1 MADELNVVTGA
12 FGFTGRY
19 ITSQLLA
26 QGKKVRTLTN
36 HPAHPSPFAD
46 KVEVMPLNFDD
57 PDSLARSLEG
67 AQVLFNTYWIRFPSR
82 GMTFERAVANT
93 RTLLE
98 AAKRAGVPRLVHIS
112 ITNASEDSPLPYF
125 LGKGI
130 VESAISSS
138 GISHAIVRP
147 ALIFG
152 SGDILINNIA
162 WLLRKFPFFAIP
174 GAGDYRLQPVF
185 AEDLARIAVDAAAQ
199 SGNLTIDA
207 VGPEVFRF
215 YELVDLITRT
225 VGSRARM
232 VHVSPQLALFL
243 ASLVGRITHD
253 MTLTRDEIRGL
264 MADLL
269 ISDSQ
274 PTAPTRLS
282 EWLQANR
289 ASIGTSYASELARRS
304 R

>member
-1 MADELNVVTGA
+1 VADELNVVTGA

-19 ITSQLLA
+19 ITSHLLE

-36 HPAHPSPFAD
+36 HAEQSNAFAD
-46 KVEVMPLNFDD
+46 KVEAIPLNFDD
-57 PDSLARSLEG
+57 ADALAGSLEG
-67 AQVLFNTYWIRFPSR
+67 AAVLFNTYWIRFPWH
-82 GMTFERAVANT
+82 GITFERAVTNS
-93 RTLLE
+93 RTLIE

-112 ITNASEDSPLPYF
+112 ITNASEDSPLRYF

-130 VESAISSS
+130 VERAISSS

-185 AEDLARIAVDAAAQ
+185 AEDLARIAVEAAAQ
-199 SGNLTIDA
+199 SGDLAIDA

-215 YELVDLITRT
+215 NELVDLIARI
-225 VGSRARM
+225 VGSRARI

-269 ISDSQ
+269 VSDSQ

-289 ASIGTSYASELARRS
+289 ATIGTSYASELARRS

>member
-1 MADELNVVTGA
+1 VADELNVVTGA

-19 ITSQLLA
+19 ITSHLLA

-36 HPAHPSPFAD
+36 HPAHPNAFAD
-46 KVEVMPLNFDD
+46 KVEAMPLNFDD
-57 PDSLARSLEG
+57 VDALARSLEG
-67 AQVLFNTYWIRFPSR
+67 AAVLFNTYWIRFPSR
-82 GMTFERAVANT
+82 GMTFERAVANS
-93 RTLLE
+93 RALIE

-112 ITNASEDSPLPYF
+112 ITNAAEDSPLRYF

-130 VESAISSS
+130 VERAISSS
-138 GISHAIVRP
+138 RISHAIVRP

-199 SGNLTIDA
+199 SGNVAIDA

-215 YELVDLITRT
+215 IELVDLIARI
-225 VGSRARM
+225 VGSRARI
-232 VHVSPQLALFL
+232 VHVSPELALFL

-289 ASIGTSYASELARRS
+289 ASIGTRYASELARRS

>member
-1 MADELNVVTGA
+1 VADELNVITGA

-36 HPAHPSPFAD
+36 HPAHPNPFVD
-46 KVEVMPLNFDD
+46 KVEAMPLNFDD
-57 PDSLARSLEG
+57 VDALARGLEG
-67 AQVLFNTYWIRFPSR
+67 AAVLFNTYWIRFPWR
-82 GMTFERAVANT
+82 GMTFERAIANS
-93 RTLLE
+93 RALLE

-130 VESAISSS
+130 VERAISSS

-152 SGDILINNIA
+152 FGDILINNIA

-185 AEDLARIAVDAAAQ
+185 VEDLARIAIDAAAQ
-199 SGNLTIDA
+199 SGNLAIDA

-215 YELVDLITRT
+215 NELVDLIARI
-225 VGSRARM
+225 VSSRARM
-232 VHVSPQLALFL
+232 VHVSPELALFL
-243 ASLVGRITHD
+243 ASIVGRITRD

-274 PTAPTRLS
+274 PTAPTRFS

-289 ASIGTSYASELARRS
+289 ASVGTSYASELGRRS

>member
-1 MADELNVVTGA
+1 VADELNVVTGA

-36 HPAHPSPFAD
+36 HPANPGPFAD

-57 PDSLARSLEG
+57 ADALARSLEG
-67 AQVLFNTYWIRFPSR
+67 AAVLFNTYWIRFPGR
-82 GMTFERAVANT
+82 GMTFQRAVANI
-93 RTLLE
+93 RALLE

-130 VESAISSS
+130 VESAIASS

-185 AEDLARIAVDAAAQ
+185 VEDVARIAIDAAAQ
-199 SGNLTIDA
+199 SSNLAIDA
-207 VGPEVFRF
+207 AGPEVFRF
-215 YELVDLITRT
+215 NELVDLIART
-225 VGSRARM
+225 VGGRARI
-232 VHVSPQLALFL
+232 VHVSAELALFL

-289 ASIGTSYASELARRS
+289 ASVGTRYASELARRS

>member
-1 MADELNVVTGA
+1 VADELNVVTGA

-19 ITSQLLA
+19 ITSHLLE

-36 HPAHPSPFAD
+36 HEEHSNAFAD
-46 KVEVMPLNFDD
+46 KVEIMPLNFDD
-57 PDSLARSLEG
+57 ADALARSLEG
-67 AQVLFNTYWIRFPSR
+67 AAVLFNTYWIRFPWH
-82 GMTFERAVANT
+82 GITFERAVANS

-98 AAKRAGVPRLVHIS
+98 AAKHAGVPRLVHIS
-112 ITNASEDSPLPYF
+112 ITNASEDSPLRYF

-130 VESAISSS
+130 VERAISSS

-199 SGNLTIDA
+199 SSNLAIYA

-215 YELVDLITRT
+215 NELVDLIARI
-225 VGSRARM
+225 VGSRARI

-269 ISDSQ
+269 VSDSP

-282 EWLQANR
+282 EWLQTNR
-289 ASIGTSYASELARRS
+289 ATIGTSYASELARRS

>member
-1 MADELNVVTGA
+1 VADELNVVTGA

-19 ITSQLLA
+19 ITSHLLA

-36 HPAHPSPFAD
+36 HPANPSPFAD

-57 PDSLARSLEG
+57 VDALARSLEG
-67 AQVLFNTYWIRFPSR
+67 AAVLFNTYWIRFPGR
-82 GMTFERAVANT
+82 GMTFERAVANS

-130 VESAISSS
+130 VEAAISSS

-162 WLLRKFPFFAIP
+162 WLLRKLPFFAIP

-199 SGNLTIDA
+199 SGNLVVDA

-243 ASLVGRITHD
+243 ASLVGRITQD
-253 MTLTRDEIRGL
+253 TTLTRDEIRGL

-274 PTAPTRLS
+274 PTAPTRFS

-289 ASIGTSYASELARRS
+289 ASVGTSYASELARRS

>member
-1 MADELNVVTGA
+1 VADELNVVTGA

-19 ITSQLLA
+19 ITSHLLA

-36 HPAHPSPFAD
+36 HPAHPNAFAD
-46 KVEVMPLNFDD
+46 KVEAMPLNFDD
-57 PDSLARSLEG
+57 VDALARSLEG
-67 AQVLFNTYWIRFPSR
+67 AAVLFNTYWIRFPSR
-82 GMTFERAVANT
+82 GMTFERAVANS
-93 RTLLE
+93 RALIE

-112 ITNASEDSPLPYF
+112 ITNASEDSPLRYF

-130 VESAISSS
+130 VERAIASS

-199 SGNLTIDA
+199 SSDLVMDA

-215 YELVDLITRT
+215 IELVDLIARI
-225 VGSRARM
+225 VGSRARI
-232 VHVSPQLALFL
+232 VHVSPELALFL

-289 ASIGTSYASELARRS
+289 ASIGTRYASELARRS

>member
-1 MADELNVVTGA
+1 VADELNVVTGA

-19 ITSQLLA
+19 ITSHLLE

-36 HPAHPSPFAD
+36 HAEQSNAFAD
-46 KVEVMPLNFDD
+46 KVEAIPLNFDD
-57 PDSLARSLEG
+57 ADALAGSLEG
-67 AQVLFNTYWIRFPSR
+67 AAVLFNTYWIRFPWH
-82 GMTFERAVANT
+82 GITFERAVTNS
-93 RTLLE
+93 RTLIE

-112 ITNASEDSPLPYF
+112 ITNASEDSPLRYF

-130 VESAISSS
+130 VERAISSS

-185 AEDLARIAVDAAAQ
+185 AEDLARIAVEAAAQ
-199 SGNLTIDA
+199 SGDLEIDA

-215 YELVDLITRT
+215 NELVDLIARI
-225 VGSRARM
+225 VGSRARI

-269 ISDSQ
+269 VSDSQ

-289 ASIGTSYASELARRS
+289 ATIGTSYASELARRS

>member
-1 MADELNVVTGA
+1 
-12 FGFTGRY
+12 
-19 ITSQLLA
+19 
-26 QGKKVRTLTN
+26 VRTLTN
-36 HPAHPSPFAD
+36 HPANPSPFAD
-46 KVEVMPLNFDD
+46 KVEVMPLNFADVD
-57 PDSLARSLEG
+57 ALARSLEG
-67 AQVLFNTYWIRFPSR
+67 AAVLFNTYWIRFPGR
-82 GMTFERAVANT
+82 GMTFERAVANS

-98 AAKRAGVPRLVHIS
+98 AAKRAGVARLVHIS
-112 ITNASEDSPLPYF
+112 ITNASEDSPLRYF

-130 VESAISSS
+130 VERAISSS

-185 AEDLARIAVDAAAQ
+185 VEDLARIAIDAAAQ
-199 SGNLTIDA
+199 SSNLAIDA

-215 YELVDLITRT
+215 NELVDLIART
-225 VGSRARM
+225 VGGRARI
-232 VHVSPQLALFL
+232 VHVSPELALFL
-243 ASLVGRITHD
+243 ASIVGRITHD

-289 ASIGTSYASELARRS
+289 ASVGTSYASELALRS

>member
-1 MADELNVVTGA
+1 VADELNVVTGA

-19 ITSQLLA
+19 ITSELLA

-36 HPAHPSPFAD
+36 HPANPSPFAD
-46 KVEVMPLNFDD
+46 KVEVMPLTFDD
-57 PDSLARSLEG
+57 VDALARSLEG
-67 AQVLFNTYWIRFPSR
+67 AAVLFNTYWIRFPSR
-82 GMTFERAVANT
+82 GVTFERAVANS
-93 RTLLE
+93 RALLE

-152 SGDILINNIA
+152 FGDILINNIA

-199 SGNLTIDA
+199 SSNLAIDA
-207 VGPEVFRF
+207 VGPELFRF
-215 YELVDLITRT
+215 NELVDLIARI

-289 ASIGTSYASELARRS
+289 ASVGTSYASELALRS

>member
-1 MADELNVVTGA
+1 VADELNVVTGA

-36 HPAHPSPFAD
+36 HPANPSPFAD

-57 PDSLARSLEG
+57 VDALARNLEG
-67 AQVLFNTYWIRFPSR
+67 ATVLFNTYWIRFPGH
-82 GMTFERAVANT
+82 GMTFERAVANS
-93 RTLLE
+93 RALLE

-130 VESAISSS
+130 VERAISSS

-199 SGNLTIDA
+199 SGNLVVDA

-215 YELVDLITRT
+215 YELVDLITRI

-232 VHVSPQLALFL
+232 VHVSPQLALFF

-274 PTAPTRLS
+274 PTAPTRFS

-289 ASIGTSYASELARRS
+289 ASVGTSYASELARRS

>member
-1 MADELNVVTGA
+1 VADELNVVTGA

-36 HPAHPSPFAD
+36 HPANPSPFAD
-46 KVEVMPLNFDD
+46 KVEVMPLNFGDVD
-57 PDSLARSLEG
+57 ALARSLEG
-67 AQVLFNTYWIRFPSR
+67 AAVLFNTYWIRFPGR
-82 GMTFERAVANT
+82 GMTFERAVANS

-112 ITNASEDSPLPYF
+112 ITNASEDSRLRYF

-130 VESAISSS
+130 VERAISSS

-185 AEDLARIAVDAAAQ
+185 VEDLARIAIDAAAQ
-199 SGNLTIDA
+199 SSNLAIDA

-215 YELVDLITRT
+215 NELVDLIART
-225 VGSRARM
+225 VGGRARI
-232 VHVSPQLALFL
+232 VHVSPELALFL
-243 ASLVGRITHD
+243 ASIVGRITHD

-289 ASIGTSYASELARRS
+289 ASVGASYASELALRS

>member
-19 ITSQLLA
+19 ITSHLLE
-26 QGKKVRTLTN
+26 QGKQVRTLTN
-36 HPAHPSPFAD
+36 HAEHSNAFAD
-46 KVEVMPLNFDD
+46 KVEAIPLNFDD
-57 PDSLARSLEG
+57 ADALARSLES
-67 AQVLFNTYWIRFPSR
+67 AAVLFNTYWIRFPWH
-82 GMTFERAVANT
+82 GITFERAVANS

-112 ITNASEDSPLPYF
+112 ITNASEDSPLRYF

-130 VESAISSS
+130 VERAISSS

-185 AEDLARIAVDAAAQ
+185 AEDLARIAVEAAAQ
-199 SGNLTIDA
+199 SGDLAIDA

-215 YELVDLITRT
+215 NELVDLIARI
-225 VGSRARM
+225 VGSRARI
-232 VHVSPQLALFL
+232 VHVSAQLALFL

-282 EWLQANR
+282 EWLHANR
-289 ASIGTSYASELARRS
+289 ASVGTSYASELGRRS

>member
-1 MADELNVVTGA
+1 
-12 FGFTGRY
+12 
-19 ITSQLLA
+19 
-26 QGKKVRTLTN
+26 
-36 HPAHPSPFAD
+36 
-46 KVEVMPLNFDD
+46 MPLNFDD
-57 PDSLARSLEG
+57 VDTLARSLEG

-82 GMTFERAVANT
+82 GMTFERAVANS

-112 ITNASEDSPLPYF
+112 ITNASEDSPLRYF

-130 VESAISSS
+130 VERAISSS

-162 WLLRKFPFFAIP
+162 WLLRKFPLFAIP

-199 SGNLTIDA
+199 SGNLAIDA

-215 YELVDLITRT
+215 NELVDLIARI

-269 ISDSQ
+269 VSDSQ

-289 ASIGTSYASELARRS
+289 ATIGTSYASELARRS

>member
-12 FGFTGRY
+12 FGFTGRH
-19 ITSQLLA
+19 ITSHLLA

-36 HPAHPSPFAD
+36 HPADPSPFAD
-46 KVEVMPLNFDD
+46 KVEVMPLNFDNVD
-57 PDSLARSLEG
+57 ALARSLEG
-67 AQVLFNTYWIRFPSR
+67 AAVLFNTYWIRFPGR
-82 GMTFERAVANT
+82 GMTFERAVANS
-93 RTLLE
+93 RALLE
-98 AAKRAGVPRLVHIS
+98 AAKRAGIPRLVHIS

-130 VESAISSS
+130 VERAISSS

-199 SGNLTIDA
+199 SGNLAIDA

-215 YELVDLITRT
+215 NELVDLVARI

-232 VHVSPQLALFL
+232 VHVSPELALFL

-282 EWLQANR
+282 EWLQTNR
-289 ASIGTSYASELARRS
+289 ASVGTSYASELARRS

>member
-1 MADELNVVTGA
+1 M
-12 FGFTGRY
+12 
-19 ITSQLLA
+19 
-26 QGKKVRTLTN
+26 RTLTN
-36 HPAHPSPFAD
+36 HPAHPSTFAD
-46 KVEVMPLNFDD
+46 KVDVMPLNFDD
-57 PDSLARSLEG
+57 VDVLARSLEG
-67 AQVLFNTYWIRFPSR
+67 ATVLFNTYWIRFPGR
-82 GMTFERAVANT
+82 GMTFERAVANS
-93 RTLLE
+93 RALLE
-98 AAKRAGVPRLVHIS
+98 AAKRAEVRRLVHIS

-130 VESAISSS
+130 VERAISSS
-138 GISHAIVRP
+138 GISHAIIRP

-152 SGDILINNIA
+152 SDDILINNIA

-185 AEDLARIAVDAAAQ
+185 AEDLARIAIDAAAQ
-199 SGNLTIDA
+199 SSNLAINA

-215 YELVDLITRT
+215 NELVDLIART
-225 VGSRARM
+225 VGGRAHM

-253 MTLTRDEIRGL
+253 RTLTRDEIRGL

-269 ISDSQ
+269 ISDGQ